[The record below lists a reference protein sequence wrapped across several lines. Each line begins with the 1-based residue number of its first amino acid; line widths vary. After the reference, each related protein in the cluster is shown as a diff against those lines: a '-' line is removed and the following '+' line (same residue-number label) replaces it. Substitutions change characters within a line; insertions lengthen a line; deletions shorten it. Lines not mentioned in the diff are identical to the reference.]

1 MEHLGHKI
9 KMIDHLF
16 KLRMDRNLEQLD
28 LTVTQMHVLI
38 YLFRNSGNKITQ
50 KQLAEYLCVKHSTV
64 SGILKRLQEK
74 ELIEIRVDEENKK
87 YKNIY
92 TTMKAVQLNEQM
104 RLHRDKT
111 EALFVKGFSSD
122 ELAQLVGYL
131 DRLYNNLLLNSEL
144 SDKEIKCFNKEMK
157 Q

>member
-1 MEHLGHKI
+1 MTYRI
-9 KMIDHLF
+9 
-16 KLRMDRNLEQLD
+16 
-28 LTVTQMHVLI
+28 
-38 YLFRNSGNKITQ
+38 
-50 KQLAEYLCVKHSTV
+50 
-64 SGILKRLQEK
+64 ILH
-74 ELIEIRVDEENKK
+74 KK

>member
-16 KLRMDRNLEQLD
+16 KLRMDKNLEQLD
-28 LTVTQMHVLI
+28 VTFAQMHVLI
-38 YLFRNSGNKITQ
+38 YLFRNSGVKITQ
-50 KQLAEYLCVKHSTV
+50 KQLAEHLCVKHSTM

-74 ELIEIRVDEENKK
+74 ELIEIKVDEENKK
-87 YKNIY
+87 YRNIN
-92 TTMKAVQLNEQM
+92 TTKKAAQLNEQM
-104 RLHRDKT
+104 RAHRDET
-111 EALFVKGFSSD
+111 EALFIQGFSD
-122 ELAQLVGYL
+122 IELKQLVCYL
-131 DRLYNNLLLNSEL
+131 DRLYNNLLLNSAL